1 MVDWL
6 FMNYLDLATALK
18 QQQAPIQL
26 SLANLLE
33 TAAKLEKEDDSRW
46 LKIFQQDYGLAQL
59 IVKDKTE
66 ELTAKTPPIITV
78 AQPDKYTNKTTP
90 ITTQTNLNTNNKIST
105 PQPSTSIN
113 NATPTT
119 KAHTNNYFAA
129 LKAKINNI
137 ISKLYSNNYINKIVE
152 FNDITQAKNFYPIKF
167 FATDKFTVSN
177 YRVKLYRLLVT
188 ENILILRQITIASEQ
203 IEIISA
209 PAISNSRPIKL
220 ETGQLLGT
228 AELELSNN
236 KWVALPGI
244 SYNDQCIGISHTDL
258 IELGRCPTTSMLV
271 VKLKDSQNSPQEIK
285 LDFIIKPNLISLT
298 DAKVVDDIEAPY
310 QDTYLKQLLDE
321 KIFSPNAIANNSI
334 KKLQQI
340 KLITDKKQQIKEL
353 VTWASSFKD
362 DMDITSEGAD
372 ALIDS
377 MRYKTG
383 TCQHR
388 SIAFQILAEYF
399 GIPTNCISNNLHMFV
414 EFSLDNKQTWIS
426 VDLDGSHNPDSKIET
441 IVLKFLA
448 SQTALK
454 VLIHQE
460 AESNKNFDTPINSND
475 TEFTSY
481 SQANGMLVVKLKDE
495 QKSSQNIKLDF
506 IIKPTLISL
515 ADVKV
520 VDDIEAPYQDT
531 YLKQLLD
538 EKIFS
543 PNAIANNSIK
553 KLQQIKLITDKKQQ
567 IKELVIWASSF
578 KTDMEITSEGAD
590 ALIDAMRYKTGT
602 YRHRSIAFKILAE
615 YFGIPTNCISNNL
628 HMLVKFSLDNKQT
641 WISVDLD
648 GTHNSDTKV
657 ETIVPKFWASQTAPK
672 VLTYQKA
679 ASNKN
684 FDTPINSSDTEF
696 TSYSQAKEYLQ
707 SKPDQ
712 LINFLKFVS
721 LYSRNDYL
729 TEKNKLLNSYIPNYN
744 YLQEIDRSS
753 FRDTLDEMHFQASR
767 NTMVN
772 TDDLYGKNFYTYVNS
787 TTYIFSEVL
796 PDIFNAMIKN
806 TQDFTH
812 NFILLFFKYTY
823 KQFQQG
829 KIPEKTA
836 QDILYTCLPLL
847 EDNVFYNSLLINEIE
862 YLAKNGRY
870 QDRAERI
877 LVKYYSAFKK
887 NISLNY
893 FNDKTADLLKA
904 DKKVS
909 QYDKIFYKSQVLARL
924 LKQTIIKTDWSY
936 TTNGGVPN
944 INRLVSRKPAFP
956 INKSKQNIERDIYM
970 YIRTIENCSL
980 MCLDLVCD
988 LRNKNP
994 EVFSNI
1000 NFFYIFS
1007 SFYNWLFK
1015 QISAFRLNLLL
1026 DKNINNSRSNLG
1038 HMPAGYITVD
1048 TSMFTNSFYI
1058 DICRHSFRNYHNKIE
1073 PFYNLNPDRIK
1084 QVFGNSAVLITTDV
1098 IVECFKEFLELCA
1111 DKVKNKSQ

>member
-1 MVDWL
+1 
-6 FMNYLDLATALK
+6 
-18 QQQAPIQL
+18 
-26 SLANLLE
+26 
-33 TAAKLEKEDDSRW
+33 
-46 LKIFQQDYGLAQL
+46 
-59 IVKDKTE
+59 
-66 ELTAKTPPIITV
+66 
-78 AQPDKYTNKTTP
+78 
-90 ITTQTNLNTNNKIST
+90 
-105 PQPSTSIN
+105 
-113 NATPTT
+113 
-119 KAHTNNYFAA
+119 
-129 LKAKINNI
+129 
-137 ISKLYSNNYINKIVE
+137 
-152 FNDITQAKNFYPIKF
+152 
-167 FATDKFTVSN
+167 
-177 YRVKLYRLLVT
+177 
-188 ENILILRQITIASEQ
+188 
-203 IEIISA
+203 
-209 PAISNSRPIKL
+209 
-220 ETGQLLGT
+220 
-228 AELELSNN
+228 
-236 KWVALPGI
+236 
-244 SYNDQCIGISHTDL
+244 
-258 IELGRCPTTSMLV
+258 
-271 VKLKDSQNSPQEIK
+271 
-285 LDFIIKPNLISLT
+285 
-298 DAKVVDDIEAPY
+298 
-310 QDTYLKQLLDE
+310 
-321 KIFSPNAIANNSI
+321 
-334 KKLQQI
+334 
-340 KLITDKKQQIKEL
+340 
-353 VTWASSFKD
+353 
-362 DMDITSEGAD
+362 
-372 ALIDS
+372 
-377 MRYKTG
+377 
-383 TCQHR
+383 
-388 SIAFQILAEYF
+388 
-399 GIPTNCISNNLHMFV
+399 
-414 EFSLDNKQTWIS
+414 
-426 VDLDGSHNPDSKIET
+426 
-441 IVLKFLA
+441 
-448 SQTALK
+448 
-454 VLIHQE
+454 
-460 AESNKNFDTPINSND
+460 
-475 TEFTSY
+475 
-481 SQANGMLVVKLKDE
+481 
-495 QKSSQNIKLDF
+495 
-506 IIKPTLISL
+506 
-515 ADVKV
+515 
-520 VDDIEAPYQDT
+520 
-531 YLKQLLD
+531 
-538 EKIFS
+538 
-543 PNAIANNSIK
+543 
-553 KLQQIKLITDKKQQ
+553 
-567 IKELVIWASSF
+567 
-578 KTDMEITSEGAD
+578 
-590 ALIDAMRYKTGT
+590 
-602 YRHRSIAFKILAE
+602 
-615 YFGIPTNCISNNL
+615 
-628 HMLVKFSLDNKQT
+628 
-641 WISVDLD
+641 
-648 GTHNSDTKV
+648 
-657 ETIVPKFWASQTAPK
+657 
-672 VLTYQKA
+672 
-679 ASNKN
+679 
-684 FDTPINSSDTEF
+684 
-696 TSYSQAKEYLQ
+696 
-707 SKPDQ
+707 
-712 LINFLKFVS
+712 
-721 LYSRNDYL
+721 
-729 TEKNKLLNSYIPNYN
+729 
-744 YLQEIDRSS
+744 
-753 FRDTLDEMHFQASR
+753 
-767 NTMVN
+767 MVN